1 MFNENVK
8 SFRLRERTKWP
19 GKRVTEMA
27 AGQEDRR
34 GAIDESIIIDRSP
47 SKLTWIDNTCYQAI
61 CIRFIIIIASWIYD
75 TIYCH
80 LQGGMNKKM
89 WFLYNSYL
97 LHIIFTIDRFGGK
110 KIIEDRGVEFSSL
123 FFFRYRHISKINFSE

>member
-1 MFNENVK
+1 
-8 SFRLRERTKWP
+8 
-19 GKRVTEMA
+19 MA

-34 GAIDESIIIDRSP
+34 GAIDESIIIDRLA
-47 SKLTWIDNTCYQAI
+47 SKLTWIDNTYYQAI

-80 LQGGMNKKM
+80 LEGDVKKM

-97 LHIIFTIDRFGGK
+97 LYIIFTVDRFGGK
-110 KIIEDRGVEFSSL
+110 KIIEDQGVEFSKL
-123 FFFRYRHISKINFSE
+123 FF

>member
-19 GKRVTEMA
+19 RKRVTEMA

-34 GAIDESIIIDRSP
+34 GTIDESIIIDRLA

-80 LQGGMNKKM
+80 LEGDIKKCD
-89 WFLYNSYL
+89 SYITRICCIL
-97 LHIIFTIDRFGGK
+97 FISWSIWWEKDNRRSRRGIIKIIFLK
-110 KIIEDRGVEFSSL
+110 L
-123 FFFRYRHISKINFSE
+123 FLK